1 MRRAHLS
8 SILALALAA
17 SVGAAGCGEDLPPPP
32 AITGAACATTDAAT
46 FAAMGG
52 RIKTVQFNDITFRR
66 RSGHVSC
73 RAYAGSSVCHLS
85 APRILHVSRAGRDWW
100 FAPGAGERVIL
111 ATSRAGARCVID
123 KVQTTEAWA
132 REHMG
137 LSCEA
142 ARIRDCP

>member
-1 MRRAHLS
+1 MRFARRSCL
-8 SILALALAA
+8 LALALALA
-17 SVGAAGCGEDLPPPP
+17 LGVGACGEDLPPPP
-32 AITGAACATTDAAT
+32 VIAGAACATSDAAA
-46 FAAMGG
+46 FAKLEG
-52 RIKTVQFNDITFRR
+52 RIKTVQFNDMTFRR
-66 RSGHVSC
+66 LSGHVAC

-85 APRILHVSRAGRDWW
+85 APRVLHVSRAGQDWW

-111 ATSRAGARCVID
+111 ATSEAGPRCVID

-142 ARIRDCP
+142 ARIRDCS